1 MAIHTAEALQPSRSS
16 GWKAALTIIVV
27 AVGLV
32 LGAVLGV
39 IGALY
44 FGLIDFRC

>member
-1 MAIHTAEALQPSRSS
+1 MAIHVADALQPSRAS
-16 GWKAALTIIVV
+16 GRKAALTIIVV

>member
-1 MAIHTAEALQPSRSS
+1 MDIHTAETLQLSRAS

-32 LGAVLGV
+32 LGAVLGL

-44 FGLIDFRC
+44 FGFIDFRC